1 MTESVG
7 DTLLAIQVVLL
18 LSNLALA
25 IVVFVNFVRPD
36 YFFRI
41 ARNFKRGKERSNQNQ
56 TRHWGVEL
64 VYRFRWFGLVVLFV
78 WSAFCGAV
86 LNLINHSP

>member
-25 IVVFVNFVRPD
+25 NCCFVNFVRPD
-36 YFFRI
+36 YFS
-41 ARNFKRGKERSNQNQ
+41 E
-56 TRHWGVEL
+56 
-64 VYRFRWFGLVVLFV
+64 
-78 WSAFCGAV
+78 
-86 LNLINHSP
+86 